1 MTIDWWTLALQVV
14 NVVVLIWLL
23 KRFFWR
29 PLSAM
34 IEQRRAA
41 AQQMLA
47 DAEGKRSQAAAA
59 LADIERT
66 RAGFASE
73 REAIL
78 TAARDA
84 AEQTR
89 RAMLA
94 AATQEAAA
102 LQAAARAA
110 IDKQHDAA
118 EQAWTERANL
128 LAVAIAERLLAR
140 LEGPVIN
147 ATFLDWLLGE
157 LRRLPENVR
166 HGVAADGV
174 VLQAVSATPI
184 ASSDQ
189 EHYRQ
194 LIGEAFGGRPQI
206 TFQVDPA
213 LIAGFELRGPHLV
226 VANSWR
232 ADLNRILSD
241 LAHGKRP

>member
-1 MTIDWWTLALQVV
+1 M
-14 NVVVLIWLL
+14 
-23 KRFFWR
+23 
-29 PLSAM
+29 
-34 IEQRRAA
+34 
-41 AQQMLA
+41 
-47 DAEGKRSQAAAA
+47 

-128 LAVAIAERLLAR
+128 LAVTIAQRLLAR
-140 LEGPVIN
+140 LEGPAVN
-147 ATFLDWLLGE
+147 AAFLDWLLQE
-157 LRRLPENVR
+157 VRRLPENVR
-166 HGVAADGV
+166 HAIAADGV
-174 VLQAVSATPI
+174 RLEAVSAAPI
-184 ASSDQ
+184 GPSDQ
-189 EHYRQ
+189 ERCRQ
-194 LIGEAFGGRPQI
+194 LIGDAFEGHPEI
-206 TFQVDPA
+206 TFQVDAA
-213 LIAGFELRGPHLV
+213 LIAGLELRGPHLV